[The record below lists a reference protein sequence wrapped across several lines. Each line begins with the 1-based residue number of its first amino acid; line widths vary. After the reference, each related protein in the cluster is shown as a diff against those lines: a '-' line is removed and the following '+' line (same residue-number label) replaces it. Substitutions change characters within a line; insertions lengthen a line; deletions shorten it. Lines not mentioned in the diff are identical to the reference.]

1 MDTVDANRALG
12 FEDDQRE
19 YYVGAQILKD
29 LGVQT
34 MRLLT
39 NNPDK
44 VYGLSDFGIE
54 ILERVPIIIAPNP
67 HDVIYLKT
75 KAARMGHVLGSM

>member
-1 MDTVDANRALG
+1 
-12 FEDDQRE
+12 
-19 YYVGAQILKD
+19 
-29 LGVQT
+29 